1 MKKYYVYPIIL
12 AAVATTS
19 NFLGMYFMQ
28 IVAITI
34 FSGLI
39 AGTLLFWRFRLA
51 FALMGV
57 ALMLGLGLI
66 NTRILVEFA
75 GLDIILFL
83 AGMMIVIGYLE
94 ERHFFKHIIEKILT
108 KTNNDARKLVVILMI
123 MSAGLAALVDEVT
136 SILFMVATVV
146 HLTGKYRIGA
156 IPLVIMTVF
165 ATNIGSSATIVG
177 NPIGIFIALKGGL
190 TFFEFLRWASPISL
204 VGLSITIPLC
214 LWYFR
219 NYIGK
224 LQVAMKEKIKIQTT
238 EGELSVLQK
247 QDHRLSWIIFIGTI
261 AGLVAHS
268 HLEKLLQLEPNVL
281 LPGIAFAAA
290 GTVLFLNREKAR
302 ELVEKRVDWWSL
314 IFFVFL
320 FASVGALQAL
330 GITTLFAQNLV
341 RVSGGD
347 ETVLFFIFVPIVSLL
362 SAFMDNVVAIAIF
375 TPVVNYLG
383 VLGMNNYPLWWG
395 MLFGGTFFGNLT
407 LIGSTANIVA
417 IGMIERRKGAQISL
431 IEWLKPGLLVS
442 VPTLL
447 IAMLLIFL
455 QIPLMPS

>member
-1 MKKYYVYPIIL
+1 
-12 AAVATTS
+12 
-19 NFLGMYFMQ
+19 
-28 IVAITI
+28 
-34 FSGLI
+34 
-39 AGTLLFWRFRLA
+39 
-51 FALMGV
+51 
-57 ALMLGLGLI
+57 
-66 NTRILVEFA
+66 
-75 GLDIILFL
+75 
-83 AGMMIVIGYLE
+83 
-94 ERHFFKHIIEKILT
+94 
-108 KTNNDARKLVVILMI
+108 
-123 MSAGLAALVDEVT
+123 MSAGLAALVGEVI

-204 VGLSITIPLC
+204 VGLLITISLC

-238 EGELSVLQK
+238 EGKLSVLQK
-247 QDHRLSWIIFIGTI
+247 QDHRLSWIIFICTI
-261 AGLVAHS
+261 AGLMVHS
-268 HLEKLLQLEPNVL
+268 PLEKLLQLEPNVL

-341 RVSGGD
+341 RASGGD

-362 SAFMDNVVAIAIF
+362 SAFMDNVVAIATFI
-375 TPVVNYLG
+375 PVVNYLG

-417 IGMIERRKGAQISL
+417 IGMMEKRKREQISL

-447 IAMLLIFL
+447 MAMLLIFL